1 MPLFID
7 PMPKKKK
14 KTIATTK
21 RRPQSENV
29 ESPKHEKPKKKLKL
43 FSRPPKTKFEKPKA
57 VKAPVTEPEKTVA
70 EPVAVPVKEKKV
82 KTRKFNSIKKRKI
95 KGGLLI
101 MIGLFALAF
110 IGYFLFGKLFSPQD
124 LAEITPAGK
133 TVGVIEIMIDTNHG
147 QVGRFYSL
155 LEKYPVYKRENVIR
169 LVEQVVPYNYEND
182 LYPWLGRK
190 IGAVLYSGAE
200 GSLSPI
206 YFIESRD
213 HGATVKFLKN
223 RRISE
228 TTDTLIESDYSGRKI
243 YSFAQSQT
251 AVFTFVNNYLVIAE
265 DEKLIKN
272 YLDHLAEG
280 TMLSGDPDYIK
291 VANNLPRGGVAYGYV
306 NLVTLFETLEKDQ
319 LFVSRKGQDLLAF
332 KPFLNV
338 FRAEGI
344 SVFADEDRFTAQTF
358 TAIDNEALG
367 GESFITFN
375 EKYQGELLSLA
386 GENPIMLMGGHDLTK
401 EINRIKDVFKSG
413 TKTPAL
419 VFEGMLEAQ
428 KQIYFGKD
436 INLETDILPL
446 LTGEYLFTVENSL
459 EEPVVSLFL
468 EMDSKTT
475 DIPKFEKTANA
486 FVEVSGIFTPK
497 IRQVELPDG
506 TIGQELVASP
516 EQIGRDTNKYKSAMI
531 TTLKLGDTGV
541 SVHYAILGEVIA
553 LSTDM
558 DGMKKIIDRHEDAL
572 AKGFVS
578 TDYYSKNVGPVL
590 RTADEVFLLKLGAL
604 TAATGL
610 NADQNLNPYLVPFNN
625 LTVTKNYFRD
635 GISTIYLIEVI

>member
-21 RRPQSENV
+21 RRTQSETV
-29 ESPKHEKPKKKLKL
+29 ESAKNEKPKKKLKL
-43 FSRPPKTKFEKPKA
+43 FSRPPKTKS
-57 VKAPVTEPEKTVA
+57 EKTKEVKPPVA
-70 EPVAVPVKEKKV
+70 EPEKKV
-82 KTRKFNSIKKRKI
+82 KTQKFSSIQKRKI

-101 MIGLFALAF
+101 MIGVFALAF

-133 TVGVIEIMIDTNHG
+133 TIGVVEIMIDSNHG
-147 QVGRFYSL
+147 QVGRFYGL

-169 LVEQVVPYNYEND
+169 LVEQVIPYNYEND

-190 IGAVLYSGAE
+190 IGAVLYSGTK

-223 RRISE
+223 RRLSE
-228 TTDTLIESDYSGRKI
+228 TTDTMVETDYSGRKI

-280 TMLSGDPDYIK
+280 NMLSGDPDYVK
-291 VANNLPRGGVAYGYV
+291 VANNLPRGGIAYGYV
-306 NLVTLFETLEKDQ
+306 NLVALFKTLEKDP
-319 LFVSRKGQDLLAF
+319 LFVSRKGQDLLVF

-338 FRAEGI
+338 FKAEGI

-358 TAIDNEALG
+358 TAIDNEALE

-375 EKYQGELLSLA
+375 EKYQGELLALA

-401 EINRIKDVFKSG
+401 EISRIKEIFKSG

-436 INLETDILPL
+436 INLETDIFPL
-446 LTGEYLFTVENSL
+446 LTGEYLFTIENSL
-459 EEPVVSLFL
+459 EEPVVSVFL
-468 EMDSKTT
+468 EMDSKNT
-475 DIPKFEKTANA
+475 DIPKFEKSANA

-497 IRQVELPDG
+497 IHQVELPDG
-506 TIGQELVASP
+506 TIGQELVADP
-516 EQIGRDTNKYKSAMI
+516 EKISRDTNKYKSALI
-531 TTLKLGDTGV
+531 TTLKLGDTGI
-541 SVHYAILGEVIA
+541 SVHYAIIGDVIA
-553 LSTDM
+553 LSSDM
-558 DGMKKIIDRHEDAL
+558 EGMKKIIDRHEDAM

-604 TAATGL
+604 TAAAGL
-610 NADQNLNPYLVPFNN
+610 NANQNLSPYLVPFNN